1 MSKADKT
8 KQFIIEKTAAL
19 FNSKGYTRTS
29 LSDISEATGLTKGS
43 IYGNFENRDELALA
57 VYKFN
62 SGLLRKNLSRSFGD
76 EFPNSIDKLHAFVA
90 FYRKNWYFVFANGGC
105 PIMNAATESD
115 DTFPN
120 LKNQVKLSFEDWM
133 KNISKIISKG
143 QENGEFN
150 QEINPEEFA
159 SLFVMIVEGGIL
171 LSKTTSDE
179 KHLNLALDKVLSI
192 INKEIKS
199 SFT

>member
-90 FYRKNWYFVFANGGC
+90 FYRKNWHFVFANGGC

>member
-90 FYRKNWYFVFANGGC
+90 FYRKNWHFVFANGGC

-179 KHLNLALDKVLSI
+179 KHLNLALDRVLSI

>member
-29 LSDISEATGLTKGS
+29 LSDISEATGLTRGS

-90 FYRKNWYFVFANGGC
+90 FYRKNWHFVFANGGC

>member
-1 MSKADKT
+1 MSKAEKT

-43 IYGNFENRDELALA
+43 IYGNFENRDELAIA

-62 SGLLRKNLSRSFGD
+62 SGLLGKDLLRSCGD
-76 EFPNSIDKLHAFVA
+76 EFPTLLDKLYAFVA
-90 FYRKNWYFVFANGGC
+90 FYRKDWHFVFANGGC

-115 DTFPN
+115 DTFPD
-120 LKNQVKLSFEDWM
+120 LKKQVAISFENW
-133 KNISKIISKG
+133 KKTVSKIILKG

-150 QEINPEEFA
+150 AEINADEFS
-159 SLFVMIVEGGIL
+159 SLFIMLIEGGIL
-171 LSKTTSDE
+171 LSKTTDDE
-179 KHLNLALDKVLSI
+179 KYLNLALDRVILI
-192 INKEIKS
+192 IDKEIKKNPS
-199 SFT
+199 

>member
-29 LSDISEATGLTKGS
+29 LSDVSEATGLSKGS

-90 FYRKNWYFVFANGGC
+90 FYRKNWHFVFANGGC

-179 KHLNLALDKVLSI
+179 KHLNLALDRVLSI
-192 INKEIKS
+192 INKEIKL